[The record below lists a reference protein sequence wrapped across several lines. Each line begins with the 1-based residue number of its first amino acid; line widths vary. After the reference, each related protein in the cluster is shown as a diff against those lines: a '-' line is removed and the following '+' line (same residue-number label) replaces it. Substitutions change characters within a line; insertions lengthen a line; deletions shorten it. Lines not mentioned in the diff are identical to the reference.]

1 MARLQHE
8 VMPLF
13 FVGRGGSDVN
23 KKNHLPKPYHA
34 RMWRAI
40 YEFELI
46 EADDR
51 ILIGLSGGKDSLF
64 LTYILKVLQSY
75 SAIPFTLETATV
87 DLGFPDS
94 LDTGRIEEQCA
105 QMGIS
110 SHIIRTHIADVIEER
125 RDRENP
131 CSVCSY
137 FRRAALHRYA
147 SEQGFDKVAFAHHQD
162 DALETFLM
170 NILYSG
176 RVYALPWKTYLS
188 RTGITVIRPMMYLT
202 EKDVIRGFKRTGLE
216 VVERPC
222 PYSKGTM
229 RARVKQLIAEL
240 AKENQKVRPN
250 LAAAMRDGD
259 HVELWPPTAR
269 RNRS

>member
-1 MARLQHE
+1 M
-8 VMPLF
+8 
-13 FVGRGGSDVN
+13 N
-23 KKNHLPKPYHA
+23 KNRLPKPYHTK
-34 RMWRAI
+34 MWRAI
-40 YEFELI
+40 HEFELI
-46 EADDR
+46 EPDDR
-51 ILIGLSGGKDSLF
+51 ILVGLSGGKDSLF
-64 LTYILKVLQSY
+64 LTYVLKVLQSY
-75 SAIPFTLETATV
+75 STIPFTLETATV
-87 DLGFPDS
+87 NLGFADS
-94 LDTGRIEEQCA
+94 LDTGRIEEQCR
-105 QMGIS
+105 QMGIN
-110 SHIIRTHIADVIEER
+110 SHVISTRIADVIEER
-125 RDRENP
+125 RESDSP

-147 SEQGFDKVAFAHHQD
+147 SEQGFNKVAFAHHQD

-202 EKDVIRGFKRTGLE
+202 EKDVIKGFGRTGLE

-222 PYSKGTM
+222 PYSRDTM
-229 RARVKQLIAEL
+229 RARVKQLVTDL
-240 AKENQKVRPN
+240 AKENRKVIPN

-259 HVELWPPTAR
+259 HVELWPPIVR